1 MSALAATPSTTTPD
15 TGDRQPA
22 ARQIGDIVLD
32 LKDLAVQFAT
42 PSGPTTVVDGLS
54 FSLRQGETLCIAG
67 ESGSGKSVSSLA
79 LMGLLPKP
87 CGRVARGSALFGGRD
102 LLTLTDS
109 EMQQVRGN

>member
-1 MSALAATPSTTTPD
+1 MSVLPTTATAVDPITGRSTAP
-15 TGDRQPA
+15 
-22 ARQIGDIVLD
+22 RQIGEVILD

-42 PSGPTTVVDGLS
+42 PSGAATVVDGLS

-87 CGRVARGSALFGGRD
+87 GGRIARR
-102 LLTLTDS
+102 
-109 EMQQVRGN
+109 RG